1 MNLFDRIC
9 RKYRICRI
17 KTEESSGLGIAGKT
31 SGGHGQ
37 VPKCAMV
44 NLWRGVDAGA

>member
-1 MNLFDRIC
+1 MNLFDRIF
-9 RKYRICRI
+9 RI
-17 KTEESSGLGIAGKT
+17 KTEECSGSWVLVTG
-31 SGGHGQ
+31 GGHGQ